1 MFKEFLSNVIK
12 GFAHA
17 SAGGGIAVGTGLL
30 NLQNVDFPTIVTLVV
45 IATLYNMV
53 REAIKKFVNVNI

>member
-1 MFKEFLSNVIK
+1 MFKEFLGNVIK

-17 SAGGGIAVGTGLL
+17 SAGGGIAIGAGMLNFVG
-30 NLQNVDFPTIVTLVV
+30 VDFSTIVVLVV
-45 IATLYNMV
+45 ISTLYNTV